1 MIPGLAFVSWV
12 VPDGVTSGCEASVEC
27 GGAPGTA
34 GSSAAG
40 TAGVSA
46 VLGVV
51 LSLSVRP
58 GGCAGC
64 SMVVAG
70 LASAVVA
77 GAAIGVAAGEVAVGT
92 GALIFSV
99 DFC

>member
-1 MIPGLAFVSWV
+1 MIPGLAFVPGV
-12 VPDGVTSGCEASVEC
+12 VAVADEGTSGCGASAEC
-27 GGAPGTA
+27 GGASGA
-34 GSSAAG
+34 VAAG
-40 TAGVSA
+40 ATGVSA

-70 LASAVVA
+70 VASAVVA
-77 GAAIGVAAGEVAVGT
+77 GAAAGAVPVGT
-92 GALIFSV
+92 EGLIFSV
-99 DFC
+99 GFC